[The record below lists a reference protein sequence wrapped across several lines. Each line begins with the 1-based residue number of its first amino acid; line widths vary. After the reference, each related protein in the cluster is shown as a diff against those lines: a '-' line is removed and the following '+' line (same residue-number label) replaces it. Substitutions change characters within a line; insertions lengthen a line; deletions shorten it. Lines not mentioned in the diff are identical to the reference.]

1 MLFLPPGLRP
11 ARAGVIPRPG
21 GSSGCSTAPSRPRG
35 SDSPQAPLSRCWNS
49 SVPPARE

>member
-11 ARAGVIPRPG
+11 ARAGVIPRRPHAVP
-21 GSSGCSTAPSRPRG
+21 SPRPPSRPRG
-35 SDSPQAPLSRCWNS
+35 SDSSARWLVGMLYG